1 MMHNKSNFHY
11 LSLLQ
16 ALFCN
21 YSHTTTHTKPSIQ
34 VHAKGSPQINTS
46 FPIVVHEVFLHS
58 FHNWRPESDTF
69 NSMYCLSSQQ
79 SSLWDFNSW
88 RLLSAWFSSNKNV
101 SKCSLNPFIFSILG
115 FYRTGFHNS
124 VYASQR
130 HERILVDFGGI
141 TSLDTCADQGYFINM
156 PTHYQAYGFSFPMT
170 LLTLLKDRRCKC

>member
-34 VHAKGSPQINTS
+34 VHTKGSPQINTS

-69 NSMYCLSSQQ
+69 NVMYCLSSQQ

-88 RLLSAWFSSNKNV
+88 RLLSAWLSSNKNV

-115 FYRTGFHNS
+115 FYRSGFHNS
-124 VYASQR
+124 VYASQTWKNPTRFWR
-130 HERILVDFGGI
+130 HYFP
-141 TSLDTCADQGYFINM
+141 GYLCW
-156 PTHYQAYGFSFPMT
+156 PRVLYQYAYTLSGLWVQFPNDSFNSFKRP
-170 LLTLLKDRRCKC
+170 KV